1 MITQKEANSI
11 RRRLRSFVSS
21 ANAELSNLRKQP
33 TPTLAD
39 VHKKQHI
46 EGISS
51 ALLRSAEQLLE
62 LFNFICD
69 GQSNDHLDRLLR
81 TFELADSM
89 FARHGS
95 FMYRVLSQHAMR
107 SNPSDTAWAGDR
119 IKINDL
125 LKPLVGQPDAKTP
138 SVREV
143 LRDGAFVAT
152 PASPR
157 TAPATNTREAIDLL
171 TRLETVLGAPKGSL
185 TGKLIQS
192 SPATTEEFTI
202 NTTAAAN
209 RLAEELGDPSD
220 LEPEEIDAALT
231 SAMQDLFAKTPGLNE
246 AIANGTAKVIRI
258 I

>member
-1 MITQKEANSI
+1 MITQKDANSI

-21 ANAELSNLRKQP
+21 ASSELTNLRKQP
-33 TPTLAD
+33 TTNLAD
-39 VHKKQHI
+39 VHKKQHV

-81 TFELADSM
+81 TYELADSM

-95 FMYRVLSQHAMR
+95 FMYRVLGQRGPAASAEDR
-107 SNPSDTAWAGDR
+107 AWAGDR

-138 SVREV
+138 SIREV

-157 TAPATNTREAIDLL
+157 TAPATNGREAVELL
-171 TRLETVLGAPKGSL
+171 ARLEQVLGQPKGSL
-185 TGKLIQS
+185 TGKLAREPQEA
-192 SPATTEEFTI
+192 PDEFTI
-202 NTTAAAN
+202 DTRAAN
-209 RLAEELGDPSD
+209 RLAEEFGDPSD
-220 LEPEEIDAALT
+220 LEPGEVDAALT
-231 SAMQDLFAKTPGLNE
+231 AATEDVIASIPGLSE
-246 AIANGTAKVIRI
+246 ALANGTAKVIRI

>member
-21 ANAELSNLRKQP
+21 ATSELANLRKQP

-69 GQSNDHLDRLLR
+69 GQSTDHLDRLLR

-95 FMYRVLSQHAMR
+95 FMYRVLGQSGPAA
-107 SNPSDTAWAGDR
+107 TAEDRDWAGDR

-125 LKPLVGQPDAKTP
+125 LKPLVGKPDAKTP

-143 LRDGAFVAT
+143 LRDGAFLET
-152 PASPR
+152 QASPR
-157 TAPATNTREAIDLL
+157 TTPATNGREAVELL
-171 TRLETVLGAPKGSL
+171 ARLETVLGQPKGSL
-185 TGKLIQS
+185 TGKLQS
-192 SPATTEEFTI
+192 PQAANGDFTVNTTE
-202 NTTAAAN
+202 AA
-209 RLAEELGDPSD
+209 RQLAEKFGDPDD
-220 LEPEEIDAALT
+220 LEPDDLESIIDAFVE
-231 SAMQDLFAKTPGLNE
+231 SIPGLGE
-246 AIANGTAKVIRI
+246 ALANGTAKVIRLV
-258 I
+258 